1 MFRGLQRTLVKS
13 QGHFMIYVTRMLLLH
28 IKMYSETTS
37 SKQPQE
43 VIKPNNCHS
52 NNISYL
58 LLRAKKEPRH
68 PAECLPA
75 GHPLSP
81 PLSQGRRWCFI
92 VPILQVRRQA
102 PRGDVT
108 CPTVTQVC
116 TTPQWSQLPST
127 AFRLPSFLQNLLP
140 QGANPPPPIL
150 MGCSTSKEDND
161 LKDGHS
167 LFT

>member
-1 MFRGLQRTLVKS
+1 
-13 QGHFMIYVTRMLLLH
+13 MIYVTRTLLLH

-58 LLRAKKEPRH
+58 LLRAKKVPRH

-75 GHPLSP
+75 GHPLFP

-92 VPILQVRRQA
+92 VPILQVRKQA
-102 PRGDVT
+102 HRGDVS

-127 AFRLPSFLQNLLP
+127 AVLSAGLQPRPQPGPRHALQLSSTPAISSASSIYLGFLAPAQHP
-140 QGANPPPPIL
+140 
-150 MGCSTSKEDND
+150 
-161 LKDGHS
+161 
-167 LFT
+167 